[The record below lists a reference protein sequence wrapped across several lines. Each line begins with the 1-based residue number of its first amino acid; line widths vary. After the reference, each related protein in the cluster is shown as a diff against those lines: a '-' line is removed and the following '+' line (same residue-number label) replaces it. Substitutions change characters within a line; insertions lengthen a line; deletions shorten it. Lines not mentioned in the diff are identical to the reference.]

1 MERASCGEGIIVHE
15 ASLRNVTDSED
26 SLHEKSDGGASAVSV
41 VKYLRDRQRD
51 RRLGN
56 DAPMAW
62 NVGRFSCEHE
72 RS

>member
-1 MERASCGEGIIVHE
+1 MIVHE
-15 ASLRNVTDSED
+15 SSLRNVTDSED

-51 RRLGN
+51 RRRGA
-56 DAPMAW
+56 APEMAW